1 MLATLERALAQ
12 SLLYATDMRCIA
24 MHGTDNIAVERPLER
39 PVPSGARPHIEPKLD
54 QSDLPAPMRAAPV
67 LPPQPLSIAASLGIP
82 SAAGEAEA
90 ALIR

>member
-24 MHGTDNIAVERPLER
+24 MHGTDNIAVERP
-39 PVPSGARPHIEPKLD
+39 VPSGARPHIDPKLD